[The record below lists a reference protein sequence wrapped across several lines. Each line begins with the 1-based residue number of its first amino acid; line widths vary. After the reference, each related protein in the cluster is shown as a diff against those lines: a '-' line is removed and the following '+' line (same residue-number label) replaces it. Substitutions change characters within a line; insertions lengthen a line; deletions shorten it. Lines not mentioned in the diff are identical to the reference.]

1 MTRVQ
6 AFPYRSN
13 TAWMLASSPKAFH
26 SRAGKALYWQ
36 WSPRNGAVHRF
47 VFQKWML
54 GLMRLKAFP
63 FELPPVANRQWVG
76 IVKRAKSVVFELDG
90 ERAVA
95 VWKRGNGE
103 WQREAMLGYPLIEA
117 YTPEHL
123 HAALPTIAKALH
135 THWEALLEG
144 STPVHGDLTHFN
156 ILSDDHGGLHFIDA
170 KPGEDNLLF
179 DLFYFRSYLM
189 QALERCTT
197 LDAAVRQGF
206 LAGLDSVIA
215 TCLRTL
221 EPERLQRE
229 LQQLKAP
236 KNSGLSDAQC
246 AQLSFKQLVEEVV
259 ADYSATNGG
268 TNKGAVR

>member
-13 TAWMLASSPKAFH
+13 AAWMLASSSKAFH

-36 WSPRNGAVHRF
+36 WSPRNGSVHRF
-47 VFQKWML
+47 FFQKWML
-54 GLMRLKAFP
+54 GLMRLTAFR

-76 IVKRAKSVVFELDG
+76 IVKRAKSIVFELDG

-123 HAALPTIAKALH
+123 HFALPTVAKALH
-135 THWEALLEG
+135 THWVALLED

-156 ILSDDHGGLHFIDA
+156 ILSDEHGRLNFIDA

-179 DLFYFRSYLM
+179 DLFYFRSYLT

-197 LDAAVRQGF
+197 LDAAVCQGF
-206 LAGLDSVIA
+206 LAELDSVIA
-215 TCLRTL
+215 ACLRML
-221 EPERLQRE
+221 EPMRLHSELQR
-229 LQQLKAP
+229 LKAP
-236 KNSGLSDAQC
+236 KNSGLSDAQR
-246 AQLSFKQLVEEVV
+246 ALLRFKQMVDEAV

-268 TNKGAVR
+268 TSSGAVR